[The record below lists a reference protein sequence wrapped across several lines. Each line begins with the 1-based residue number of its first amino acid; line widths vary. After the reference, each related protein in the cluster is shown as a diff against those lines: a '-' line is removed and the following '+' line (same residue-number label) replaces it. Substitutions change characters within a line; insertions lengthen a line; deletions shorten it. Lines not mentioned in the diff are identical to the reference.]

1 MKMNK
6 IVNRETYTM
15 KICSL
20 LISMANFNN
29 FLTKVNFIVV

>member
-20 LISMANFNN
+20 LYNN
-29 FLTKVNFIVV
+29 FLTKVNLIVV